1 MAANLAATPAALHY
15 KSSSQPVKTLFEIR
29 VPISF
34 PGATLKYSFGTENH
48 DIEFGVIFESASG
61 DQTVL
66 MPTERVQSHKEPFT
80 GTYNFNTSDGMALLI
95 WDNSYSWMRAKVLS
109 YSVTLEPPV
118 KERFH
123 ELQAESTRRQ
133 LLNCSED
140 LMRANRRKQRA
151 GAEAHELRNDIR
163 RLNDEISALQL
174 EASQKSRAL
183 ADLDQEQAFL
193 QRRIT
198 TNRRTSIPTHVVN
211 LVQGWGWV
219 EE

>member
-1 MAANLAATPAALHY
+1 
-15 KSSSQPVKTLFEIR
+15 
-29 VPISF
+29 
-34 PGATLKYSFGTENH
+34 
-48 DIEFGVIFESASG
+48 
-61 DQTVL
+61 
-66 MPTERVQSHKEPFT
+66 
-80 GTYNFNTSDGMALLI
+80 
-95 WDNSYSWMRAKVLS
+95 
-109 YSVTLEPPV
+109 
-118 KERFH
+118 
-123 ELQAESTRRQ
+123 
-133 LLNCSED
+133 
-140 LMRANRRKQRA
+140 MRANRRKQRA

>member
-80 GTYNFNTSDGMALLI
+80 GTYNFNT
-95 WDNSYSWMRAKVLS
+95 
-109 YSVTLEPPV
+109 
-118 KERFH
+118 
-123 ELQAESTRRQ
+123 
-133 LLNCSED
+133 
-140 LMRANRRKQRA
+140 
-151 GAEAHELRNDIR
+151 
-163 RLNDEISALQL
+163 
-174 EASQKSRAL
+174 
-183 ADLDQEQAFL
+183 
-193 QRRIT
+193 
-198 TNRRTSIPTHVVN
+198 
-211 LVQGWGWV
+211 
-219 EE
+219 